1 MFGSLFFLLCR
12 EMDIFCLNIKSGHLS
27 SAKSGHFNSAPTD
40 SKFISR
46 VAPTALRDDKT
57 IAEIAGEFQVNPN
70 GLRFTCIHIVSH
82 IWLS

>member
-1 MFGSLFFLLCR
+1 MKRS
-12 EMDIFCLNIKSGHLS
+12 H
-27 SAKSGHFNSAPTD
+27 D

-70 GLRFTCIHIVSH
+70 GLRFT
-82 IWLS
+82 